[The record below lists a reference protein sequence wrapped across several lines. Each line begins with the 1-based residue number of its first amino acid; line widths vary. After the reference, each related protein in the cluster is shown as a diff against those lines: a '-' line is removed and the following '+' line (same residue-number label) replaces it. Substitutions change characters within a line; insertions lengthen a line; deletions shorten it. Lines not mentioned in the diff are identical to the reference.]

1 MITDEHLTAAEAVQG
16 RAGASNREAVLL
28 RQLTG
33 HAYDSKPEVH
43 STTVAS
49 IP

>member
-1 MITDEHLTAAEAVQG
+1 VSKVFHRPLQG
-16 RAGASNREAVLL
+16 RAGAINHREAVLL